1 MTDNATKAA
10 DPKTEKPRFQF
21 KIGGVTFELQVTVV
35 ILLGMLLPMLYRYG
49 HTPTKLVM
57 TCLGPYAEDS
67 AIALAVLDFLR
78 GDFAIPRALDQ
89 FGLFFLVP
97 VVVMVL
103 GFRERPSTYG
113 LGIGKWR
120 TGLKFLLVV
129 CPILAVSLWFVLK
142 QSSLQQWYQMRHDDS
157 LAKIILWNGVEM
169 FGWEYFCRGL
179 LLFGLARAIGPG
191 PAIFLQALP
200 FAYLHIGKV
209 EIEAMST
216 ILSGP
221 AFGYVAWK
229 SQSFLYAWFIHWFML
244 VLTICFTMW
253 AG

>member
-1 MTDNATKAA
+1 MADKATAAA
-10 DPKTEKPRFQF
+10 DLKAEKPRFQF
-21 KIGGVTFELQVTVV
+21 KIGGIAFELQVTVV
-35 ILLGMLLPMLYRYG
+35 IVLGMLLPMLYRYG
-49 HTPTKLVM
+49 HTPTKYLTM
-57 TCLGPYAEDS
+57 CLDSYAEGS
-67 AIALAVLDFLR
+67 ALVRGIVDFYAR
-78 GDFAIPRALDQ
+78 DFAVSNAINQ

-97 VVVMVL
+97 VVVMIL
-103 GFRERPSTYG
+103 GFRERPAVYG

-129 CPILAVSLWFVLK
+129 CPILAVSLWFVL
-142 QSSLQQWYQMRHDDS
+142 QRSDLQQWYQMRHDDS
-157 LAKIILWNGVEM
+157 LARIILWNGVEM

-191 PAIFLQALP
+191 PAIFLQAMP
-200 FAYLHIGKV
+200 FAFLHIGKV
-209 EIEAMST
+209 ELEAMST

-244 VLTICFTMW
+244 VLTVCFTMW